1 MITHVAAAILYVT
14 DQDESLAF
22 YQGVLGFEVITDA
35 DMGGGA
41 RWLEVR
47 PAGAQTAIV
56 LLAAATFSRSPGEG
70 ANLTFASS
78 NVATTIEILRSRGA
92 EVSEPVEEPWGT
104 YATVVGP
111 DDDRVQFNE
120 RHKHV

>member
-1 MITHVAAAILYVT
+1 MITHIASAILYVT

-22 YQGVLGFEVITDA
+22 YEDVLGFEVVTDA
-35 DMGGGA
+35 AMGGGA

-47 PAGAQTAIV
+47 PVGAQTAIA
-56 LLAAATFSRSPGEG
+56 LLPAETFGRLPGEG

-78 NVATTIEILRSRGA
+78 NVAATIEALRSRGA

-104 YATVVGP
+104 YATIVGP
-111 DDDRVQFNE
+111 DDHKVQFNE
-120 RHKHV
+120 RRKNL

>member
-1 MITHVAAAILYVT
+1 MITHIASAILYVT

-22 YQGVLGFEVITDA
+22 YQDVLGFEVITDA

-56 LLAAATFSRSPGEG
+56 LLAAAAFGRSPGEG

-78 NVATTIEILRSRGA
+78 NVATTVEALHSRGA

-111 DDDRVQFNE
+111 DDQKVQFNE
-120 RHKHV
+120 RRKHV